1 MRATGELSMAEFRR
15 LAVID
20 RQLHGTLSVVAVPD
34 SAATSAPVPE
44 NEKKKRASFLSELQG
59 GNDDFYNVP
68 TLVDCSEALLS
79 TPTGALAAATAARC
93 MHYDTPV
100 GELPLL
106 WSRQEWEAL
115 EDRQACEPIFDMQKV
130 HACFD
135 RLAFERDGY
144 VVWRGIMTDEAK
156 RKWTKVKSP
165 FACQIELLSVLTL
178 WACCPGAAT
187 VSGT

>member
-1 MRATGELSMAEFRR
+1 MAEFRR
-15 LAVID
+15 LAMINH
-20 RQLHGTLSVVAVPD
+20 QLRGTVSVVEASE

-44 NEKKKRASFLSELQG
+44 NEIKKRASFLSELQG
-59 GNDDFYNVP
+59 GNDDFYTVP
-68 TLVDCSEALLS
+68 TLVDGGEALLNS
-79 TPTGALAAATAARC
+79 TPTGAIAVATAARC

-106 WSRQEWEAL
+106 WSRREWEAL

-144 VVWRGIMTDEAK
+144 VLWRGIMTDEAK

-178 WACCPGAAT
+178 RACCPGAAT

>member
-1 MRATGELSMAEFRR
+1 MTEFRR
-15 LAVID
+15 LAVIG
-20 RQLHGTLSVVAVPD
+20 RQLRGTLSVVAAPD
-34 SAATSAPVPE
+34 STATTAPVPE
-44 NEKKKRASFLSELQG
+44 NENQKRASFLSELQG

-68 TLVDCSEALLS
+68 TLVDGGEALLS
-79 TPTGALAAATAARC
+79 TPTGAIAVATAARC

-106 WSRQEWEAL
+106 WSRREWEAL

-144 VVWRGIMTDEAK
+144 VVWRGIMTDEAQ
-156 RKWTKVKSP
+156 RKWTKVKSL
-165 FACQIELLSVLTL
+165 FAYQIELSSALTRRGVLSRRCNGVKNLTID
-178 WACCPGAAT
+178 W
-187 VSGT
+187 